1 MACFA
6 LRVKRFTGRAKHWAR
21 DAQPIDL
28 HDIRDPADHIAER
41 AELSKLA
48 ERCHQGPGIQLRNGC
63 RTGRMTS
70 ITGPRQRDPLPVTET
85 AELRIQSR
93 THLNKVAPT

>member
-28 HDIRDPADHIAER
+28 HDIRDPADHIAE
-41 AELSKLA
+41 
-48 ERCHQGPGIQLRNGC
+48 P
-63 RTGRMTS
+63 
-70 ITGPRQRDPLPVTET
+70 
-85 AELRIQSR
+85 SR
-93 THLNKVAPT
+93 TVQACWTLPSRPGYPTAHRLQNGSD

>member
-41 AELSKLA
+41 AELSRRASALNPSIFISNDQPRA
-48 ERCHQGPGIQLRNGC
+48 ANGRGMSMAC
-63 RTGRMTS
+63 IRS
-70 ITGPRQRDPLPVTET
+70 
-85 AELRIQSR
+85 S
-93 THLNKVAPT
+93 

>member
-48 ERCHQGPGIQLRNGC
+48 ERCHQGPGIRPRTGC

-70 ITGPRQRDPLPVTET
+70 LWR
-85 AELRIQSR
+85 A
-93 THLNKVAPT
+93 